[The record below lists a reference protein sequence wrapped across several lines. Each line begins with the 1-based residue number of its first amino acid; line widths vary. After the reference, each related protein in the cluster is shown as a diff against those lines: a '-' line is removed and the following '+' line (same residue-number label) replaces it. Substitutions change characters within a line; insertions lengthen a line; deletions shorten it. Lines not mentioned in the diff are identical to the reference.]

1 MVSKAGG
8 MSREIECSF
17 CGKSQRE
24 VRRIIAGMTAY
35 ICDECISV
43 CMDIIAEEQQEIE
56 PIKNLK
62 LLKPKEIF
70 NYLNEYIVGQE
81 QAKRVLA
88 VAVYNHYKRIIEA
101 DKQAKGKKGSQS
113 QGYAQGRSQ
122 SQSQS
127 KKTDDISLFK
137 SNVLLIGPTG
147 TGKTYIAQ
155 TLAKLMDLPFCIV
168 DATVLTEAGYV
179 GEDVENILLKLLV
192 AADYDV
198 HKAERG
204 IIYID
209 EIDKIA
215 RKSQESAS
223 ITRDVSGEGV
233 QQALLKI
240 IEGTE
245 ANVPRHGGRKHP
257 DQDYVKIDTS
267 QILFIASGAFSGL
280 EKAIYDRVHKSS
292 VGFGAALRDV
302 EDINTVIDQVE
313 PEDLHQFGLIPE
325 FIGRLPV
332 LATVN
337 PLSEEDLVNI
347 LLNVKNSLVAQY
359 AHLFELDGVKLEFEP
374 SALKEIATI
383 AIKRGSG
390 ARGLRSILE
399 SILEPAMFDVPSK
412 TNISKVIVTKRAV
425 KGQEKV
431 KYVTRGAKAK
441 SA

>member
-1 MVSKAGG
+1 MVSKTGG
-8 MSREIECSF
+8 ISREIECSF
-17 CGKSQRE
+17 CGKSQME
-24 VRRIIAGMTAY
+24 VRRIIAGMSAY

-43 CMDIIAEEQQEIE
+43 CMDIIDEEQQEIE

-101 DKQAKGKKGSQS
+101 DKYAKKKGSGAHS
-113 QGYAQGRSQ
+113 KG
-122 SQSQS
+122 QSQS
-127 KKTDDISLFK
+127 KNADDMQLFK

-198 HKAERG
+198 QKAERG

-302 EDINTVIDQVE
+302 QDINAVIDQVE

-347 LLNVKNSLVAQY
+347 LTRVKNSLVAQY
-359 AHLFELDGVKLEFEP
+359 MHLFDLDGVKLEFEP

-399 SILEPAMFDVPSK
+399 SILEPAMFDIPSK
-412 TNISKVIVTKRAV
+412 PNVSKVIVTRRGV
-425 KGQEKV
+425 LGQEKV
-431 KYVTRGAKAK
+431 KYVMKQSKAK